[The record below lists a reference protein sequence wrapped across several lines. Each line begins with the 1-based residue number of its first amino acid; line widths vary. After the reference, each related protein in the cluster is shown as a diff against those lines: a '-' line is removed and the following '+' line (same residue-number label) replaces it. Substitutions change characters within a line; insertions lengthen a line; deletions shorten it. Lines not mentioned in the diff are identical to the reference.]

1 MNTLFYLEK
10 ILNFMSF
17 HFLTTVNSH
26 DNYSKK
32 CYYSIVVSRRKPPCE
47 VHLHDPGA
55 RLGGLPRSSFSSRSR
70 QVLSTPQLTVDSVE
84 CRYLWVS
91 AARHIE
97 LWHRRV
103 CVCVYT
109 RGCVKVEFVHKQMRT
124 EGKSTTSVKMW
135 QHFCAKRKRFPGG
148 QE

>member
-1 MNTLFYLEK
+1 
-10 ILNFMSF
+10 MSF
-17 HFLTTVNSH
+17 HFLTSVNSH

-47 VHLHDPGA
+47 VHLHDRGA

-91 AARHIE
+91 AARHTE
-97 LWHRRV
+97 LWHRW
-103 CVCVYT
+103 VCVYIVGDVWKWRLFT
-109 RGCVKVEFVHKQMRT
+109 RKCERKGNPPRVSLCDNISVQKGNVFQEVKSNSYS
-124 EGKSTTSVKMW
+124 GS
-135 QHFCAKRKRFPGG
+135 
-148 QE
+148 